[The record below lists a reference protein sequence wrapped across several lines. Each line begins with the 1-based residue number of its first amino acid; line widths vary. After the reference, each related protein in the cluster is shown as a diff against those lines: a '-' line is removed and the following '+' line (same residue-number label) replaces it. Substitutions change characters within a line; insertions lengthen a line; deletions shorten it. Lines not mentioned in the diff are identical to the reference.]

1 MPPLRLKRKSGRVT
15 LVPESNSS
23 RDLHQASIENN
34 NRCWYKQFML
44 DFWEGLLAAL
54 DRITMLPSLLHSVLP
69 STTSRRRVRDGLRT
83 YDRTMDDLL
92 REIQRLLEAPL
103 PTAKMLDMST
113 RLQAQFAPRLQSS
126 DICMLPSYNHKL
138 PSGYEKGTYL
148 ALDVGGSTFRIALVE
163 LNGRQPDAKN
173 MRIVVMK
180 SYKIDEKVRQRRGN
194 DFFEWMAEKIQDA
207 LADPLLQ
214 NSTDKKS
221 FPMGLAWSFP
231 VEQTSSRSANLL
243 AMGKGF
249 RATEGVLGQDLSE
262 LIMAPCRKRG
272 LPVHMDS
279 IINDSS
285 ATLLSRAYEDP
296 STRFAVILGTGF
308 NISVH
313 LPVSSLATTKY
324 KGYPQQWLDEATH
337 VLVNTECS
345 MFGKGVFPTT
355 RWDDQLN
362 DAHMRPDFQPFEHMI
377 SGRYIGE
384 IVRLILVEAV
394 QKAGLFSGEIPDQLA
409 ETYTL
414 DTGTIAAMETDD
426 SKNLTSATALFQS
439 KHPLSKP
446 PTYND
451 IQFVRQ
457 VSQLVSHR
465 AAAFLAT
472 GIHALWTLRTES
484 EGLTPASAGRMSIGC
499 NGSVIEKYPCFRELC
514 QSHLHE
520 LTAASGAE
528 PNSVSL
534 EIAVESAIYGAAVS
548 VCCLEGQ

>member
-1 MPPLRLKRKSGRVT
+1 
-15 LVPESNSS
+15 
-23 RDLHQASIENN
+23 
-34 NRCWYKQFML
+34 
-44 DFWEGLLAAL
+44 
-54 DRITMLPSLLHSVLP
+54 MLPSLLHSVLP
-69 STTSRRRVRDGLRT
+69 SLRSRRRVRDALRT

-92 REIQRLLEAPL
+92 REIQSLLEAPL
-103 PTAKMLDMST
+103 DAAKLLEMSAA
-113 RLQAQFAPRLQSS
+113 LQSQFAPKLQSS

-138 PSGYEKGTYL
+138 PSGLERGTYL

-173 MRIVVMK
+173 MHIVVMK
-180 SYKIDEKVRQRRGN
+180 SFKIDEKVRQRSGH
-194 DFFEWMAEKIQDA
+194 DFFEWMADKIQQA
-207 LADPLLQ
+207 LADPQLQ
-214 NSTDKKS
+214 NSTSTQS

-231 VEQTSSRSANLL
+231 VQQTSSRSANLL
-243 AMGKGF
+243 EMGKGF
-249 RATEGVLGQDLSE
+249 RATEGLLGQDLSE
-262 LIMAPCRKRG
+262 LIMAPCRKRN

-279 IINDSS
+279 IVNDSS

-324 KGYPQQWLDEATH
+324 KGYPQEWLDEAKH

-355 RWDDQLN
+355 RWDEQLN
-362 DAHMRPDFQPFEHMI
+362 DAHVRPDFQPFEHMI
-377 SGRYIGE
+377 SGRYMGE
-384 IVRLILVEAV
+384 IVRLIIVEAV
-394 QKAGLFSGEIPDQLA
+394 QTAGLFSGEMPA
-409 ETYTL
+409 HMNEPYTL
-414 DTGTIAAMETDD
+414 DTGTIAAMEMDG
-426 SKNLTSATALFQS
+426 SKYLTKAKALFQS
-439 KHPLSKP
+439 QHPLSKP

-472 GIHALWTLRTES
+472 GIHALWVLRTES

-499 NGSVIEKYPCFRELC
+499 NGSVIEKYPLFRELC

-520 LTAASGAE
+520 LTAASGAG
-528 PNSVSL
+528 PKSISL